1 MVKSTIRLN
10 NAVKD
15 LTFTLEGAARRE
27 LGVIYNLLLL
37 DERIFSMIQ
46 INIPWFAQ
54 LYQ

>member
-15 LTFTLEGAARRE
+15 LAFTLEGAARRE

-37 DERIFSMIQ
+37 LDERICSMIL

-54 LYQ
+54 L